1 MFALLTHC
9 CIGTQNGVCLGYAAA
24 SLYCFSPGPS
34 SAHHKLGLLRPRIP
48 LTRKLGSNK
57 DLNILQESDG
67 GEKSDGDLVVDV
79 GNEDEPPRPP
89 MAINGDHRDS
99 TGGGGS
105 SGGDRRPPSN
115 LSSSSRSTPSA
126 KNKEGGPAGE
136 GKPGT
141 PSGSS
146 KPTTPNGQPMPAQ
159 ANGKPPT
166 PGMPGGYPP
175 GFPLRPGGPGG
186 DLPLGYPYQ
195 NGVGGVPPG
204 LPGAFPPR
212 PPLPGV
218 DPRLPTA
225 LPPNGVSSGS
235 VPGGKP

>member
-1 MFALLTHC
+1 MFALTC
-9 CIGTQNGVCLGYAAA
+9 PIGTQPAPICLPLPLPQGPPAPVF
-24 SLYCFSPGPS
+24 CKSPSMTMFANKVLS
-34 SAHHKLGLLRPRIP
+34 S
-48 LTRKLGSNK
+48 
-57 DLNILQESDG
+57 QESDG

-126 KNKEGGPAGE
+126 KNKDGAGE
-136 GKPGT
+136 GRDGKPGT

-146 KPTTPNGQPMPAQ
+146 KPTTPNGHQQ

-166 PGMPGGYPP
+166 PGMPGYPP
-175 GFPLRPGGPGG
+175 GFPVRPGGPGAE
-186 DLPLGYPYQ
+186 LPLGYPYQ
-195 NGVGGVPPG
+195 NGVPPG

-212 PPLPGV
+212 PPLVSDDMVTDDGV
-218 DPRLPTA
+218 VLRRSYYPTA
-225 LPPNGVSSGS
+225 WSRSPIARSLAT
-235 VPGGKP
+235 